1 VRAACDTLQEDI
13 SKCEDRYNRSKVV
26 HGIMRHVA
34 ETTSAKL
41 EDLYTQFGWPLYK
54 KYGHAFEAFKLLVA
68 EPELMWNQMKVRA
81 VNGPSCW
88 GLFALG
94 GGRVSAREPVVPAWF
109 VGGVDGDLSRRVPP
123 QSSEVFMDAGT

>member
-1 VRAACDTLQEDI
+1 MRGVCVDTLQEDI

-34 ETTSAKL
+34 ETTPAKL

-68 EPELMWNQMKVRA
+68 EPDQMWNQMKVCA
-81 VNGPSCW
+81 VKGPYCR
-88 GLFALG
+88 GLCSLAVHSERG
-94 GGRVSAREPVVPAWF
+94 CRGSASPGA
-109 VGGVDGDLSRRVPP
+109 RR
-123 QSSEVFMDAGT
+123 